1 MADNLDLDIDLNELL
16 ARAEDGMAGYLPATA
31 REKPPY
37 SDLDIS
43 TKEFWAKTSEER
55 DERFRQLRLTDPVSW
70 QRPVEDAVTPDPDD
84 PGYWALVKHA
94 DITRVSKDNTAFIS
108 GQGVLFDLLPPIF
121 LQLSQSFLAM
131 DPPRHDKLRALVSAA
146 FTPRQIMKIEADV
159 QRAAREIVDDLIAG
173 GAGEVD
179 AVTAISERL
188 PIRMFSDLFGI
199 PEEYRAAVAAAA
211 ADVVAWA
218 DPETLGDRSASEVQI
233 EACMVLHAHAKKL
246 IEARRDNP
254 TDDLLTSLMDA
265 EVDGQKLDDFE
276 IGSFFVLMAVAGTDT
291 TKHTTSFT
299 VRALADNPDQLAYLR
314 EDFDGRIALAIE
326 EFIRYASPVMTFRR
340 TCVQETELGGRT
352 ILPGDKV
359 VMFYPSGSF
368 DEDVFDDPWKFDLTR
383 RPNQHMGF
391 GGGGIHYC
399 LGSALAK
406 TMLRSIFRE
415 LVFRLDSWE
424 TGEPELLGTNFMR
437 AIKRM
442 PMRFEPADAA

>member
-1 MADNLDLDIDLNELL
+1 MADDIALGIDLAELM
-16 ARAEDGMAGYLPATA
+16 ARAEDGMAGYLPATGDG
-31 REKPPY
+31 KPDY
-37 SDLDIS
+37 SDLDVS

-84 PGYWALVKHA
+84 PGYWAVVKHA
-94 DITRVSKDNTAFIS
+94 DITRVSKDNEAFIS

-131 DPPRHDKLRALVSAA
+131 DPPRHDKLRALVGAA

-159 QRAAREIVDDLIAG
+159 QRAAKEIVDELVAN
-173 GAGEVD
+173 GAGEVE

-188 PIRMFSDLFGI
+188 PVRMFSDLFGL
-199 PEEYRAAVAAAA
+199 PEEFRAPVAAAA

-218 DPETLGDRSASEVQI
+218 DPETLGDRQASEVQT
-233 EACMVLHAHAKKL
+233 EACMILHSYGKRL
-246 IEARRDNP
+246 IDARRDHP
-254 TDDLLTSLMDA
+254 TDDLLTSLMEA
-265 EVDGQKLDDFE
+265 EVDGQNLDDFD
-276 IGSFFVLMAVAGTDT
+276 ICSFFVLMAVAGTDT

-299 VRALADNPDQLAYLR
+299 LRALAENPDQLAYLR
-314 EDFDGRIALAIE
+314 EDYDGRITLAIE

-340 TCVQETELGGRT
+340 TCVKETELGGRT

-442 PMRFEPADAA
+442 PMRFVPA